1 MDYAQTQVP
10 YNMNPDI
17 QLLRQAFL
25 YGRNMPQGVYIWELA
40 AALGLKELP
49 TMRDVIDTLMLTNL
63 QSEITLS
70 GVTPTSSKLRTIKEW
85 LVPNRNFG
93 G

>member
-1 MDYAQTQVP
+1 M
-10 YNMNPDI
+10 
-17 QLLRQAFL
+17 
-25 YGRNMPQGVYIWELA
+25 
-40 AALGLKELP
+40 KELP